1 MIGELNGDRTY
12 TVSGLSEETK
22 KHYEIVVGIDFG
34 TTYSGVAYARVGEM
48 ESGRALVS
56 NIDKWPG
63 ITAYSQTPT
72 RSAYLNGKLSKW
84 GGFGTVSKATKTI
97 SLFKLHLDETKTHPN
112 SILPYGLELEQVISD
127 YLRSIYEHTCTLLKG
142 RFGKTLDTSKL
153 RFCLTVPAVWTEK
166 AKNIMRDAVIRAGI
180 ISKEDPQDRLLLV
193 GEPEAAALYCE
204 TFLDEYNLKP
214 GQNFLICDAGG
225 GTVDLVVYRISVD
238 KNGKNSLMEEVAG
251 DGAICGST
259 ALDANFRRFVSENM
273 QLFFKDEDALTD
285 KELDAI
291 VKVFT
296 DETKSQVCHPS
307 NPDYDE
313 DFLIVTL
320 PDRFGEIE
328 YVVEKDKLFFTDSQL
343 LIHPEIMLSEIFD
356 PVIDQVL
363 SLIDTQLDRIDRTL
377 DAIFLVGGFGQ
388 STYLLHKITD
398 KFTDDVALICAPA
411 RGEMAIVRGAVLM
424 GLDPQF
430 VKQRVVRR
438 TYGYECSLGFDN
450 ALDPKRLR
458 TVDQNGEVYC
468 NNRFKSYA
476 LKGEVRDVDY
486 YAYTS
491 FKCYYNKNPVLQLYA
506 YDGNPEQLPRYTTD
520 PAVKKVT
527 EFEIVLP
534 NIPGKGP
541 SDTVVINVKFYLY
554 QTEIKLEVEIGNK
567 KKVYTGSYKK
577 TENMPIV
584 GEILNGV
591 QSMEIK
597 HGSESLEKS
606 YETQTT
612 KKDQPKKTSGNDIG
626 IQGVISEKTN
636 YIRR

>member
-22 KHYEIVVGIDFG
+22 KHYEIVVGIDLG

-72 RSAYLNGKLSKW
+72 RSAYSNGKLIKW
-84 GGFGTVSKATKTI
+84 GGFGVVAKSIEII
-97 SLFKLHLDETKTHPN
+97 SLFKLYLDETKKDLIIPKLPN
-112 SILPYGLELEQVISD
+112 GVDTEQAISD
-127 YLRSIYEHTCTLLKG
+127 YFKAIYEHTCMLLNSRIG
-142 RFGKTLDTSKL
+142 RTIDTSKL

-259 ALDANFRRFVSENM
+259 TLDANFRRFVSEII
-273 QLFFKDEDALTD
+273 QSFFKDEDALTD

-363 SLIDTQLDRIDRTL
+363 SLIDKQLERIDRKL

-388 STYLLHKITD
+388 STYLLHKIKD
-398 KFTDDVALICAPA
+398 KFTDDVALICAPK

-520 PAVKKVT
+520 DAVKKVT
-527 EFEIVLP
+527 EFEIKLP
-534 NIPGKGP
+534 NLPGKGP
-541 SDTVVINVKFYLY
+541 SDIVVIKVKFYLY
-554 QTEIKLEVEIGNK
+554 QTEIKLEVEIENI

-577 TENMPIV
+577 VDNMPFI
-584 GEILNGV
+584 GEF
-591 QSMEIK
+591 
-597 HGSESLEKS
+597 LETGRK
-606 YETQTT
+606 T
-612 KKDQPKKTSGNDIG
+612 KRRSPKKTRENDIG
-626 IQGVISEKTN
+626 IQGAILEKQN
-636 YIRR
+636 YFRR